1 MSYHSTL
8 HYWPFLFTAQSWILG
23 TSQRYYLIGQTIP
36 KIIVIGVIIPN
47 RCFSKLRYPIL
58 PLLSAKSNHLFFWV
72 SQFRKPR
79 KPRKNRFGKKIKCPK
94 SKPPITRLV
103 AISPFNPCQI
113 QGFFMQPPTSC
124 VYIYIYYK
132 LYIHIY
138 TLWIPLIQTWLERS
152 RFIRWFFRQNQPDLL
167 GDSPASHLAD
177 SRRVRGTNSCSLAT
191 LQFVD
196 VCCLPAKPFL
206 KWAIDMVLS
215 QNKSG
220 ENPKIQWFIMVSE
233 NHVPWSYVINSGH
246 SIFQISRHT
255 FVDPDVSGFPRSP
268 VPWVRRHCSPPAA
281 RWFRLSDIFSLAFS
295 VPSSKV
301 SRKKMAVMTLMTWT
315 LRWVSGT
322 KPVPKIEVVH

>member
-79 KPRKNRFGKKIKCPK
+79 KPRKNMFGKKIKCPK

-124 VYIYIYYK
+124 VYIYIIN
-132 LYIHIY
+132 YIYIY
-138 TLWIPLIQTWLERS
+138 TPSGFLLSKHGWKG
-152 RFIRWFFRQNQPDLL
+152 PDLF
-167 GDSPASHLAD
+167 DD
-177 SRRVRGTNSCSLAT
+177 
-191 LQFVD
+191 
-196 VCCLPAKPFL
+196 
-206 KWAIDMVLS
+206 
-215 QNKSG
+215 
-220 ENPKIQWFIMVSE
+220 
-233 NHVPWSYVINSGH
+233 
-246 SIFQISRHT
+246 
-255 FVDPDVSGFPRSP
+255 
-268 VPWVRRHCSPPAA
+268 
-281 RWFRLSDIFSLAFS
+281 FS
-295 VPSSKV
+295 VK
-301 SRKKMAVMTLMTWT
+301 TNLTF
-315 LRWVSGT
+315 
-322 KPVPKIEVVH
+322 